1 MSDLQQ
7 VLLRRW
13 LWTYCRS
20 LHAGIDDLKDGERLV
35 TQMRVLKRE
44 ENIPEETCIV
54 QQVPDQGALEGSN
67 VIEAL

>member
-1 MSDLQQ
+1 
-7 VLLRRW
+7 
-13 LWTYCRS
+13 
-20 LHAGIDDLKDGERLV
+20 
-35 TQMRVLKRE
+35 MRVLKRE